1 MSFFSKYHCTF
12 KEIGVCKDV
21 TRQLRQLVS
30 RVNKSSLC
38 NVLVVYC
45 IVFMLCFFFN
55 DSIKWGFL
63 YTPDR
68 TMSHCKPDAKII
80 SVKI

>member
-1 MSFFSKYHCTF
+1 MF

-38 NVLVVYC
+38 IVLVVYC
-45 IVFMLCFFFN
+45 IVFMLCFFN
-55 DSIKWGFL
+55 DSIKWGVL

-68 TMSHCKPDAKII
+68 TMSHCKPL
-80 SVKI
+80 

>member
-38 NVLVVYC
+38 TVLVVYC
-45 IVFMLCFFFN
+45 IVFMLCFFLMIVLN
-55 DSIKWGFL
+55 GGFYIL
-63 YTPDR
+63 L
-68 TMSHCKPDAKII
+68 IEQ
-80 SVKI
+80 

>member
-45 IVFMLCFFFN
+45 IVFMLCFFLMIVLNGVFY
-55 DSIKWGFL
+55 IL
-63 YTPDR
+63 L
-68 TMSHCKPDAKII
+68 IEQ
-80 SVKI
+80 